1 VPVQLI
7 QTPTHESNYGNGKGG
22 NGQNLG
28 RRFIVLHG
36 SGKYP
41 SATAANELA
50 YLQTPRIRVSY
61 HVYATKAGTLHQLVP
76 FPARAWHAGSS
87 RWQAGGVHYRNLN
100 DLSIG
105 IAFESTNALDEV
117 YPPEQVAAVFELA
130 RNLMRAFDIPPEH
143 VLTHKEVSDPQGRKV
158 DPVNFEIDAFRQRLA
173 GPPKETLPLYS
184 ETNALLGEV
193 TIVDGRKA
201 YLPDTVRSSL

>member
-1 VPVQLI
+1 VSPELI
-7 QTPTHESNYGNGKGG
+7 GTPTHESNYGNGQGG
-22 NGQNLG
+22 AGRNLG
-28 RRFIVLHG
+28 RRFIILHG

-41 SATAANELA
+41 TVTAAQELA
-50 YLQTPRIRVSY
+50 YLQRPGIRVSY
-61 HVYATKAGTLHQLVP
+61 HAYVTKAGAVHQLVP

-87 RWQAGGVHYRNLN
+87 TWRSAGVQYDDLN

-105 IAFESTNALDEV
+105 IAFESCNAVDEV

-173 GPPKETLPLYS
+173 LPPRETLPLYS
-184 ETNALLGEV
+184 ETNELLGEV
-193 TIVDGRKA
+193 TIVNGRKA
-201 YLPDTVRSSL
+201 YLPDTVRARL